1 MAQTDRQTDTQ
12 THGHGDS
19 MTNSA
24 QWGRVGEKQAQS
36 GHKDIYLVKRVYM
49 TYTNA
54 IPCPEFV
61 IDRCNPGR
69 LKHSICNIGSHLMK
83 IFAPHKDTMSQKGKR
98 HYTMLF

>member
-1 MAQTDRQTDTQ
+1 
-12 THGHGDS
+12 
-19 MTNSA
+19 
-24 QWGRVGEKQAQS
+24 
-36 GHKDIYLVKRVYM
+36 M

-98 HYTMLF
+98 HYTLCLSRIPNESLWNRLISELE